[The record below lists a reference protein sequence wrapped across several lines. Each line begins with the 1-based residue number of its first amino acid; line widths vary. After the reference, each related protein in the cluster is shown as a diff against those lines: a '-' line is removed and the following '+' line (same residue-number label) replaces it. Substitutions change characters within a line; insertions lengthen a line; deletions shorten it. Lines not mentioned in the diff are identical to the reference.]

1 MAKKNK
7 GNNVTAQ
14 KAPEI
19 VGRPIGYS
27 MTAEAYKGFLDE
39 FKTPDAVLAYINQ
52 TYGLLGTVTE
62 IVIEG

>member
-7 GNNVTAQ
+7 NNVTAQ
-14 KAPEI
+14 KTPE
-19 VGRPIGYS
+19 VAGRAIGYS
-27 MTAEAYKGFLDE
+27 MTAEAYKGMLDE

>member
-7 GNNVTAQ
+7 NVVSAQ
-14 KAPEI
+14 KTPNL
-19 VGRPIGYS
+19 VGRAIGYS
-27 MTAEAYKGFLDE
+27 MTADAYKGFLDE

-62 IVIEG
+62 IIIEG